1 MSRTRTPIALMIPPV
16 RPWHTTLQAGHSSPP
31 LRIQPALSV
40 LSPRINREPRVL
52 HAPQTDLPPE
62 HPPPRLGIRIVI
74 PGRLIPEVAILKRNE
89 MGSDA
94 GGVKSRE
101 SDPARKKLRRVE
113 RKSGN
118 PSPMLVACNLGEPPP
133 LGGRAAPSRPERAL
147 GQQRLGG
154 SGRAEREGVEKARVY
169 FSTGLSCGAG
179 FRTASGFHTR
189 SFHGLLAANR
199 GPWIDRGTR

>member
-1 MSRTRTPIALMIPPV
+1 MIPPV

-62 HPPPRLGIRIVI
+62 HPPPRLEIRIVI

-133 LGGRAAPSRPERAL
+133 WVVTQPLPARSVPWASSDWGEAAGRSERAWRKREFISPL
-147 GQQRLGG
+147 GSPAVPDSAPHQDFIPGAFTG
-154 SGRAEREGVEKARVY
+154 SSPRIAGRG
-169 FSTGLSCGAG
+169 STEVHD
-179 FRTASGFHTR
+179 SGSTDHI
-189 SFHGLLAANR
+189 S
-199 GPWIDRGTR
+199 